1 MSDKKQKAFFSYVLD
16 WLWLILYIL
25 FILGIIIYSYFT
37 RVVPQME
44 EVKLRQEN
52 IVDPAQR
59 PADEPKAQ
67 DKKVKSEEK

>member
-1 MSDKKQKAFFSYVLD
+1 
-16 WLWLILYIL
+16 
-25 FILGIIIYSYFT
+25 
-37 RVVPQME
+37 ME